1 MALPRPRT
9 RPALQIGVVSGN
21 AQVAAAVREASLR
34 AGRFQPLLFA
44 RSVTEVGPGRPEM
57 DIYIVDCTSAEEMAD
72 AAEHLPAGSAVILI
86 AEPEIAG
93 EFSFS
98 ALNVAGLLCPP
109 VDADQIEAGLRAVA
123 QGLVVL
129 GPEYAGTV
137 ESALAGREAAGL
149 EAEADPG
156 LTEREREV
164 FELLS
169 RGYQNHFIAHLLG
182 ISENTVKFH
191 VASIY
196 AKLEVSTRAEAV
208 RVGVRNGLLAL

>member
-1 MALPRPRT
+1 V
-9 RPALQIGVVSGN
+9 ISGN

-34 AGRFQPLLFA
+34 AGHFQPLLFA
-44 RSVTEVGPGRPEM
+44 RRMAEIGPGRPEM
-57 DIYIVDCTSAEEMAD
+57 DIYIVDCSGAERMAD
-72 AAEHLPAGSAVILI
+72 AADRLPAGSAVILI

-93 EFSFS
+93 SLPFS
-98 ALNVAGLLCPP
+98 ALNVAGLLSPP

-129 GPEYAGTV
+129 APEYADTV
-137 ESALAGREAAGL
+137 ASALAGREAEGS

-156 LTEREREV
+156 LTAREREV

-169 RGYQNHFIAHLLG
+169 RGYQNHFIAQVLG

-208 RVGVRNGLLAL
+208 RAGVRNGLLAL